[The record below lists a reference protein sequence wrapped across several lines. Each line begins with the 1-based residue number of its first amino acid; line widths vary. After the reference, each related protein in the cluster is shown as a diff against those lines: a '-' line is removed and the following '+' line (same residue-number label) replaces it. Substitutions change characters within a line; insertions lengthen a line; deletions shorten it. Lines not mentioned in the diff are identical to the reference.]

1 MSNGTVAIPVPKAF
15 YNLDSEL
22 FDGVYNVWFL
32 TKDDMPQI
40 SNPVEIPLLPR
51 KVTILSSLTDAGRWG
66 IQVKIEPKP
75 DGSTQ
80 QSGVAMN
87 IIITGLVAAG
97 ILFAG
102 YLTFDKIE
110 AVVDE
115 NKFTFGLFGI
125 AAALFA
131 VFLVIRAWKS

>member
-1 MSNGTVAIPVPKAF
+1 MSNGTVAIPLPKTF
-15 YNLDSEL
+15 YNINSEL

-32 TKDDMPQI
+32 TNDEGPQI
-40 SNPVEIPLLPR
+40 KSPIEIPLLPR
-51 KVTILSSLTDAGRWG
+51 KVTILSSLSDAGRWG
-66 IQVKIEPKP
+66 VQVRIEPKP
-75 DGSTQ
+75 DGSVNEG
-80 QSGVAMN
+80 GVAAN
-87 IIITGLVAAG
+87 LVITGLVVAG

-102 YLTFDKIE
+102 YFTFDKIE

>member
-1 MSNGTVAIPVPKAF
+1 MSNGTVAIPVPKTF

-22 FDGVYNVWFL
+22 FDGVYNVWFI

-40 SNPVEIPLLPR
+40 KNPVEIPLLPR
-51 KVTILSSLTDAGRWG
+51 KVTILSSLNDAGRWG
-66 IQVKIEPKP
+66 LQVRIEPKP
-75 DGSTQ
+75 DGSVQ
-80 QSGVAMN
+80 QGGVAMN